1 MELLTLLSFCAVL
14 MLCVVLNRS
23 VLYALVAGVVIF
35 CLYGRKQGFGWK
47 QLGKMLLSGAATAKN
62 VVMVIGMMGIV
73 AGLWRACGTIPFII
87 CVASGFIGPNTVIL
101 MTFLMNAMVS
111 MLMGSA
117 FGVSATMGAIS
128 ITMAMAM
135 GVNPVLAGGA
145 MLSGV
150 FVGDRASP
158 VSSSALLVSEVTH
171 TNLFDNLKRM
181 IRSSAVPFLVC
192 CVLYGVM
199 GLSAGQAGQTADLW
213 EIFGRELR
221 LHWSALIPAA
231 VVLVLS
237 SLRVPTK
244 KTVLASI
251 GAAALVCILVQG
263 MGVVQV
269 LKLAVLG
276 FRAEDPEVAGMLDG
290 GGLISMVKSMCIVS
304 LSSSYSGIFRNTPL
318 LAGVKTGLQ
327 RLADKVT
334 PFGSM
339 IVTSLVTGGIA
350 CNQTLCVLMTHQ
362 LCEDME
368 ADSKELA
375 MDLENSAILL
385 CGLIPWSIAGSV
397 PLASAG
403 APITGMLA
411 AFYLYLVPLFT
422 LLRKLAARRTAAGG
436 AGVQR
441 PAPVQR

>member
-1 MELLTLLSFCAVL
+1 MLSFCAVL
-14 MLCVVLNRS
+14 LLCVVMKWS
-23 VLYALVAGVVIF
+23 VLYALVAGVAIF

-47 QLGKMLLSGAATAKN
+47 QLGSMLLSGAATAKN
-62 VVMVIGMMGIV
+62 VVTVIGMMGVV

-87 CVASGFIGPNTVIL
+87 CAASGFIGPNTVIL

-171 TNLFDNLKRM
+171 TDLFDNLKKM
-181 IRSSAVPFLVC
+181 MRSSAVPFLLC
-192 CVLYGVM
+192 CVIYGAM

-213 EIFGRELR
+213 DVFGREMR

-231 VVLVLS
+231 VVLLLS

-251 GAAALVCILVQG
+251 GAAALVCVLVQKMSVG
-263 MGVVQV
+263 RV
-269 LKLAVLG
+269 LELAVLG
-276 FRAEDPEVAGMLDG
+276 FHAADPEVAGMLDG
-290 GGLISMVKSMCIVS
+290 GGLISMVKSMAIVG
-304 LSSSYSGIFRNTPL
+304 LSSSYSGIFRNTKL
-318 LAGVKTGLQ
+318 LAGMKTGLQ
-327 RLADKVT
+327 RLAEKVT

-368 ADSKELA
+368 PDGKELA
-375 MDLENSAILL
+375 MALENSAILL
-385 CGLIPWSIAGSV
+385 CGLIPWSIAGGV

-411 AFYLYLVPLFT
+411 AFYLYLVPLYTFV
-422 LLRKLAARRTAAGG
+422 RKLAARRAAAGG
-436 AGVQR
+436 AEARR
-441 PAPVQR
+441 PAPAQR